1 MNTIVKSRLYKVN
14 KLALKS
20 GGHKGINDGLC
31 VMEAVAYVAREPWS
45 DHPQCACPVIAAFMR
60 SWNDGMRSDEER
72 ELLKPLIPLLV
83 DSKSTPEIE
92 NKRAW
97 MACDW
102 LVRTHCPAFLEL
114 AGLED
119 HANALRGADELVD
132 DVSAN
137 KSSAAWSAARS
148 AAWSAAMFAAWSAA
162 RSAAW
167 SAAESAA
174 WSAALFAAESAALFA
189 ARSAAM
195 FAASEKLES
204 TVKVLQ
210 LSALELVRRMLE
222 TQ

>member
-148 AAWSAAMFAAWSAA
+148 AAWSAA
-162 RSAAW
+162 
-167 SAAESAA
+167 ESAA